1 MLEKNMK
8 QVNQLMTRIYR
19 LCTVA
24 ILALVVCSWTGI
36 YDDYTDRWIDHCCH
50 TGNSDTFFAGS
61 AAERL
66 YAFYGGG
73 VYRNTGN
80 ELRNITRES
89 LREGYDGYHTAALLE
104 LKSKGLTKSEIL
116 I

>member
-36 YDDYTDRWIDHCCH
+36 FEFGQEYTMIILIAELISCH

-80 ELRNITRES
+80 E
-89 LREGYDGYHTAALLE
+89 
-104 LKSKGLTKSEIL
+104 
-116 I
+116 

>member
-1 MLEKNMK
+1 MK

-36 YDDYTDRWIDHCCH
+36 FEFGQEYTMIILIAELIIAV

-80 ELRNITRES
+80 E
-89 LREGYDGYHTAALLE
+89 
-104 LKSKGLTKSEIL
+104 
-116 I
+116 